1 MNPERLKILEM
12 LAAGKITAADADK
25 LLDKIAGS
33 ASTEN
38 RAESKSAARPETAS
52 ENKPADGAPPKP
64 RFLRI
69 LVDKPGHDQVNV
81 RMPLGL
87 MRTGTNFLAVL
98 PTEVREKLSERGV
111 DVAALGSLNA
121 REWSDLVDNLN
132 IDIEKGD
139 GKKVKIFCE

>member
-38 RAESKSAARPETAS
+38 RAESKSTAGPETGDDARPA
-52 ENKPADGAPPKP
+52 AGDAPTP

-69 LVDKPGHDQVNV
+69 LVDKPGHDQVTV

-87 MRTGTNFLAVL
+87 MRSGTNFLAVL